1 MFRALSTRG
10 GGGCGGGY
18 GRLVDESSGGLL
30 EAKLNRVTSL
40 PAKLFGSSST
50 KLTLEFNFPTNF
62 SAKQAKKISKIH
74 PWFGLFDR
82 RRRRKKAT
90 TKPEVA
96 RYLETTVNQGGA
108 SSIASCRPCRF
119 KAFFAISSAH
129 IFALRQICYSKSAIA
144 HTANPLSIVP

>member
-10 GGGCGGGY
+10 GGGGGGGY
-18 GRLVDESSGGLL
+18 ERLVDESSGGLL

-50 KLTLEFNFPTNF
+50 KLTSEFNFPANF
-62 SAKQAKKISKIH
+62 PAKQAKKVIH

-90 TKPEVA
+90 AKPEVA
-96 RYLETTVNQGGA
+96 RYLEYVKEGGVWDVN
-108 SSIASCRPCRF
+108 SNMPVIYY
-119 KAFFAISSAH
+119 K
-129 IFALRQICYSKSAIA
+129 
-144 HTANPLSIVP
+144 